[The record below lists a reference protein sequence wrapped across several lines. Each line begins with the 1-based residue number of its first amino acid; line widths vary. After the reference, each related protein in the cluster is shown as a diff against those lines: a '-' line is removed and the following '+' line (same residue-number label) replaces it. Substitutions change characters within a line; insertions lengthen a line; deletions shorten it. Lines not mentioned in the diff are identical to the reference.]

1 MGRGV
6 TVFAAALGL
15 ALAGAS
21 SSHEAQ
27 GPARAS
33 LARDG
38 TVRINGVPQF
48 LIGVG
53 WPTPAQVPR
62 ALTLGI
68 GILQGN
74 GPGATQLAISQAV
87 GSKGWIV
94 PAVLAEA
101 AATRTTG
108 TRSATRSLTSPTG
121 TGYCPRPPTLTRA
134 SASPTPNA
142 RARRAF

>member
-1 MGRGV
+1 MV
-6 TVFAAALGL
+6 V
-15 ALAGAS
+15 ALAVALVGAAS
-21 SSHEAQ
+21 SREA
-27 GPARAS
+27 PRIPRATT
-33 LARDG
+33 ARDG
-38 TVRINGVPQF
+38 TVQIGGVPQF

-87 GSKGWIV
+87 GSRGWIV
-94 PAVLAEA
+94 PQYSLKQLHAHYGNAIGYSLPDEPDGNGLLP
-101 AATRTTG
+101 ATADR
-108 TRSATRSLTSPTG
+108 PT
-121 TGYCPRPPTLTRA
+121 PA
-134 SASPTPNA
+134 SASPTPSA